1 MPEIGQRIRLDK
13 QTSVSSSYAS
23 DHIAE
28 RSRLKKLDPE
38 QGVGILAGAGAI
50 VSTMIV
56 LSAFVFSGPARA
68 QQWIEY
74 EDRLR
79 GFSINFPHEP
89 RTERIDYTT
98 VYGETVPAR
107 RYFAERG
114 TGRYT
119 FTVVYFFHSP
129 TDSHTAISFAAQT
142 IRDKGTPTYDAFD
155 NLDGI
160 PGQIVSVT
168 EPNGRRIQAGI
179 YFINQ
184 RLYIAEGSVAAG
196 DATPLQFMQSIMF
209 IDPEGERIIPE
220 PD

>member
-1 MPEIGQRIRLDK
+1 MRKIDVGQAI
-13 QTSVSSSYAS
+13 S
-23 DHIAE
+23 
-28 RSRLKKLDPE
+28 
-38 QGVGILAGAGAI
+38 ILANIGVITGVAL
-50 VSTMIV
+50 V
-56 LSAFVFSGPARA
+56 LSALVLSDPAQA

-89 RTERIDYTT
+89 TTERFDYTT
-98 VYGETVPAR
+98 VYGKQVPAR

-114 TGRYT
+114 SGRYT

-129 TDSHTAISFAAQT
+129 TDSHTAISFAAQN

-168 EPNGRRIQAGI
+168 EPDGRRIQAGI
-179 YFINQ
+179 YFVNQ

-196 DATPLQFMQSIMF
+196 DATPLQFMQSIML
-209 IDPEGERIIPE
+209 IGPEGDRIIPE

>member
-1 MPEIGQRIRLDK
+1 LKKIDL
-13 QTSVSSSYAS
+13 
-23 DHIAE
+23 E
-28 RSRLKKLDPE
+28 RSITIFAD
-38 QGVGILAGAGAI
+38 VGAI
-50 VSTMIV
+50 ASIAFL
-56 LSAFVFSGPARA
+56 LSALVLPGPAEA
-68 QQWIEY
+68 QQWIEFD
-74 EDRLR
+74 DRLR

-89 RTERIDYTT
+89 MTELIDYTT

-119 FTVVYFFHSP
+119 FTVVYFLHAP
-129 TDSHTAISFAAQT
+129 TDSHTAISFAAQA
-142 IRDKGTPTYDAFD
+142 IRDKGMPTYDAFD

-160 PGQIVSVT
+160 PGHIVSVT
-168 EPNGRRIQAGI
+168 EPNGRRIQASL

-196 DATPLQFMQSIMF
+196 DATPIQFIQSILI
-209 IDPEGERIIPE
+209 IDPEGERIILD